1 MSGLRYHC
9 YPVRRSDLVNL
20 AIGVLVIALVAIA
33 RPAQAHPV
41 PFSYLD
47 VQLQKSSID
56 VSLVAHI
63 FDLAHDLQVTPADR
77 LLDPAV
83 VAERDASMRAMLA
96 PRLELSAD
104 GHVLTPE
111 WGDTEILRDRQSL
124 RFHLHYPTASPAGTV
139 AVNTVMFP
147 YDPMH
152 QTF

>member
-1 MSGLRYHC
+1 MNGLR
-9 YPVRRSDLVNL
+9 RGLLVL
-20 AIGVLVIALVAIA
+20 CLLMFA
-33 RPAQAHPV
+33 RAASAHPV
-41 PFSYLD
+41 PFSYPD
-47 VQLQKSSID
+47 VQLEKSSID

-111 WGDTEILRDRQSL
+111 WGDT
-124 RFHLHYPTASPAGTV
+124 
-139 AVNTVMFP
+139 
-147 YDPMH
+147 
-152 QTF
+152 